1 MTKCK
6 LHPVSAAGKYI
17 GLTQHL
23 LFFVLGISG
32 LLIIVHPFL
41 WTALA
46 CYGWCSLFLL
56 SFCGIFMVDVALH
69 YWGMLDARS
78 VKEGWAIGE
87 QWVSPAR
94 MVRRIR
100 YAHRA
105 AFPSA
110 ILQSGAVGRNIRA
123 PKQAQGRQSH
133 RSPRRQAGAA
143 QKNKS
148 SRDAV
153 GGGEG
158 DPEDTIDT
166 DTLNKTHAANP
177 FPRIA
182 HPPLSP
188 FSASAQFFSFRDLAI
203 RWSCSAKTLRNKVS
217 TGKLPRPTNLPIGP
231 RWPLVVIEALE
242 RGEWKVPEPA
252 APTTVPARRGR
263 PPIAASRSSS

>member
-1 MTKCK
+1 MTKFK
-6 LHPVSAAGKYI
+6 LHPVSATGKYF
-17 GLTQHL
+17 GLIQHL
-23 LFFVLGISG
+23 LFFIVGVSG

-46 CYGWCSLFLL
+46 YYGWCALFLL
-56 SFCGIFMVDVALH
+56 SFCGIFVVEFALR
-69 YWGMLDARS
+69 WRMLDPRS

-100 YAHRA
+100 YAHRP
-105 AFPSA
+105 AFPSS
-110 ILQSGAVGRNIRA
+110 ILQSGAVGRNILA
-123 PKQAQGRQSH
+123 PTHAQGRQSH

-148 SRDAV
+148 SGDA
-153 GGGEG
+153 GSGGEG

-166 DTLNKTHAANP
+166 DALNTTNAANS
-177 FPRIA
+177 FSRIA

-188 FSASAQFFSFRDLAI
+188 FSASVQFFSFRDLAI
-203 RWSCSAKTLRNKVS
+203 RWSCSAKTLRNQVS
-217 TGKLPRPTNLPIGP
+217 TGKLPRPTNLPVGP
-231 RWPLVVIEALE
+231 RWHISVIEALE

-263 PPIAASRSSS
+263 PPIAASRPSS

>member
-6 LHPVSAAGKYI
+6 LHPVSAAGKYF

-46 CYGWCSLFLL
+46 CYGWCALFLL
-56 SFCGIFMVDVALH
+56 SFCGIFVVEFALH
-69 YWGMLDARS
+69 WQMLDARS
-78 VKEGWAIGE
+78 VKEGWATGE

-123 PKQAQGRQSH
+123 PKQAQGRQSN

-166 DTLNKTHAANP
+166 DALNKTHAANP

-188 FSASAQFFSFRDLAI
+188 FSAPARFFSFRDLAI
-203 RWSCSAKTLRNKVS
+203 RWSCSVKTLRNKVS

-231 RWPLVVIEALE
+231 RWPVAVIEALE
-242 RGEWKVPEPA
+242 RGEWKVPESP
-252 APTTVPARRGR
+252 APTTVPARSGR
-263 PPIAASRSSS
+263 PPIAVSRPSS